1 VFHFADFTLDPDR
14 LELRRGGVAC
24 DIEPQVFSLILHL
37 IQERSRVVAK
47 DDLIA
52 AVWGGAVISDSALNA
67 RISAA
72 RRALDDDGK
81 SQSVI
86 RTFPRRGFRFVAEVT
101 TDDASGAR
109 DNTAP
114 SNITVPAEA
123 EAQHAPNP
131 VIAVLP
137 FDNLSADP
145 EQQYFADGIS
155 EDIIT
160 ALTKHR
166 WLLVIARNSSFAFRG
181 RATDMRQIARDLGA
195 DYLVEGSVRKLGA
208 RVRITAQ
215 LIHGV
220 TGAHIWAHH
229 YDCALDDLFD
239 VQDDIIATIAGRI
252 EPELGEYERS
262 HVKSAAPRDLGAW
275 DCYHLGLARFYKFSE
290 ADNAEAQ
297 NLFRRSIELDPNF
310 GLAHSWLAY
319 AITLRA
325 VYFEA
330 DLTPDMLA
338 EANAAIR
345 RALEIDDQDAV
356 AHFAAGRVLLACCDY
371 DAALREL
378 ETAID
383 LNPCLAQ
390 AYCGLGDSLA
400 YEGRMDEAIGQ
411 FEKAIQLSPHDP
423 FRWAFF
429 SYRALAHLFLKDFE
443 SAEEWADKAVRVPN
457 SHYWANA
464 HLVVALS
471 HQDRPEATQTALEQ
485 LLTHKPGFTCAAA
498 RNRLFYIKRPD
509 QLSLYLDGLR
519 AAGLPEG

>member
-1 VFHFADFTLDPDR
+1 MFQFEDFTLDPER
-14 LELRRGGVAC
+14 LELRRGGAPC

-37 IQERSRVVAK
+37 IQERHRVVAK
-47 DDLIA
+47 DDLIN
-52 AVWGGAVISDSALNA
+52 AVWGGNVISDSALNA

-72 RRALDDDGK
+72 RRVLGDDGK
-81 SQSVI
+81 SQAVI
-86 RTFPRRGFRFVAEVT
+86 RTFSRRGFRFVAEIT
-101 TDDASGAR
+101 ADDAVA
-109 DNTAP
+109 
-114 SNITVPAEA
+114 VPA
-123 EAQHAPNP
+123 APLDTSGKQRSPKP

-137 FDNLSADP
+137 FNNLSADS
-145 EQQYFADGIS
+145 EQQYFADGVS

-166 WLLVIARNSSFAFRG
+166 WLLVIARNSTFAFRDHS
-181 RATDMRQIARDLGA
+181 TDMRQIARDLGA
-195 DYLVEGSVRKLGA
+195 DYLVEGSVRKLGS

-215 LIHGV
+215 LIHGA
-220 TGAHIWAHH
+220 TGAHIWAQN
-229 YDCALDDLFD
+229 YDCALNDLFD

-262 HVKSAAPRDLGAW
+262 HVKTAPPRDLDAW
-275 DCYHLGLARFYKFSE
+275 DNYHLGLARFYKFNE

-297 NLFRRSIELDPNF
+297 NLFRRCIELDPNF

-330 DLTPDMLA
+330 DLTPEMLC

-371 DAALREL
+371 DAALREM

-390 AYCGLGDSLA
+390 AYCGFGDSLA
-400 YEGRMDEAIGQ
+400 YEGRMTEAIDQ

-443 SAEEWADKAVRVPN
+443 SAEQWADKAVRVPN

-471 HQDRPEATQTALEQ
+471 HQNRPDATQAALDK
-485 LLTHKPGFTCAAA
+485 LLVRKPDFTCAAA

-509 QLSLYLDGLR
+509 QLTLYIDGLR

>member
-1 VFHFADFTLDPDR
+1 MFQFGEFTLDQDR
-14 LELRRGGVAC
+14 LELRRNGTRC
-24 DIEPQVFSLILHL
+24 DIEPQVFTLILHL
-37 IQERSRVVAK
+37 IHERSRVVSK
-47 DDLIA
+47 DDLIN
-52 AVWGGAVISDSALNA
+52 AVWDGAVISDSALNA

-72 RRALDDDGK
+72 RRVLGDNGK

-86 RTFPRRGFRFVAEVT
+86 RTFPRRGFRFVAEVST
-101 TDDASGAR
+101 LDEEPDLQKDASSGAPT
-109 DNTAP
+109 DP
-114 SNITVPAEA
+114 M
-123 EAQHAPNP
+123 AQRSPKP

-137 FDNLSADP
+137 FDNLSADI

-166 WLLVIARNSSFAFRG
+166 WLMVIARNSSFAFRG
-181 RATDMRQIARDLGA
+181 HSMDIRQISKELGS
-195 DYLVEGSVRKLGA
+195 DYLVEGSVRKLGD
-208 RVRITAQ
+208 RIRITAQ

-220 TGAHIWAHH
+220 TGANIWAHN
-229 YDCALDDLFD
+229 YDCPLSELFD

-252 EPELGEYERS
+252 EPELGEYERT
-262 HVKSAAPRDLGAW
+262 HVKAAPPRDLDAW
-275 DCYHLGLARFYKFSE
+275 DNYHLGLARFYKFNE
-290 ADNAEAQ
+290 ADNTAAQ
-297 NLFRRSIELDPNF
+297 DLFRRCIDLDPNF

-330 DLTPDMLA
+330 DLTPEMLH
-338 EANAAIR
+338 EANTAIR

-400 YEGRMDEAIGQ
+400 YEGRMDEAIGL

-429 SYRALAHLFLKDFE
+429 SYRALAHLFQKDFQ
-443 SAEEWADKAVRVPN
+443 SAEQWADKAVRVPN

-471 HQDRPEATQTALEQ
+471 HQNRPDATQAALEN
-485 LLTHKPGFTCAAA
+485 LLARKPGFTCAVAQ
-498 RNRLFYIKRPD
+498 NRLFYIKRPD
-509 QLSLYLDGLR
+509 QLALYLDGLR
-519 AAGLPEG
+519 AAGLPED

>member
-1 VFHFADFTLDPDR
+1 VFRFGDFTLDPDR
-14 LELRRGGVAC
+14 LELQRDGVAC

-52 AVWGGAVISDSALNA
+52 AVWGGAIISDSALNA

-72 RRALDDDGK
+72 RRALGDDGK
-81 SQSVI
+81 LQAVI
-86 RTFPRRGFRFVAEVT
+86 RTFPRRGFRFVATVT
-101 TDDASGAR
+101 TESESKTPDAPPSGTSGQR
-109 DNTAP
+109 
-114 SNITVPAEA
+114 
-123 EAQHAPNP
+123 APNP

-166 WLLVIARNSSFAFRG
+166 WLMVIARNSSFAFRG
-181 RATDMRQIARDLGA
+181 RSTDMRQVARDLGA

-229 YDCALDDLFD
+229 YDCVLDDLFD

-252 EPELGEYERS
+252 EPELGQYERT
-262 HVKSAAPRDLGAW
+262 HVKSAPPRDLDAW
-275 DCYHLGLARFYKFSE
+275 DCYHLGLSRFYKFNE

-297 NLFRRSIELDPNF
+297 NLFRRCIELDPDF

-330 DLTPDMLA
+330 DLTPEMLR

-400 YEGRMDEAIGQ
+400 YEGRMTEAIGQ

-429 SYRALAHLFLKDFE
+429 SYRALAHLFLKEFE
-443 SAEEWADKAVRVPN
+443 SAEAWADKAVRVPN

-471 HQDRPEATQTALEQ
+471 HQDRTAATQDALEK
-485 LLTHKPGFTCAAA
+485 LLIRKPDFTCAAA
-498 RNRLFYIKRPD
+498 QNRLFYIKRPD